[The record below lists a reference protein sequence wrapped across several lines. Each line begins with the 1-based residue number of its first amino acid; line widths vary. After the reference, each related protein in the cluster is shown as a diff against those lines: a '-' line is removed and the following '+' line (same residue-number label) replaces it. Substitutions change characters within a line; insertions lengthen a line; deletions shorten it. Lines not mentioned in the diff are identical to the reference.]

1 MSVKKKVG
9 AIAAALTTICAMSAG
24 VRDPSKRRHPSVRPA
39 LHRSFQQ

>member
-1 MSVKKKVG
+1 MSLKKKVA

-24 VRDPSKRRHPSVRPA
+24 VAIPGKRRHPSVRPV